1 MLLFLLAKNYF
12 SLFLFKIL
20 HTMEQIDSLIENPPV
35 AQTEEDEVGAV
46 PMPFPLVLDL
56 SALTKKIT
64 DKHLLKLSKK
74 NPHLSFETR
83 GLTKLIISMST
94 HTKTGNQN
102 FKINVKLGI
111 WQTEHQA
118 GEFYDSSSGFRMPIT
133 KSILSPDI
141 SYIKHELLATIDTE
155 AEGFY
160 LIAPTFVIE
169 LMSDS
174 DRLKPAKEKMI
185 EYMQN
190 GVELAWLI
198 QPKKRRTFVYRQ
210 KDFVQNIAPTE
221 QGFDV
226 VLSGEDILPDFLL
239 DLREIFG

>member
-1 MLLFLLAKNYF
+1 L
-12 SLFLFKIL
+12 
-20 HTMEQIDSLIENPPV
+20 P
-35 AQTEEDEVGAV
+35 EEDEVHTVA
-46 PMPFPLVLDL
+46 MPFPLVIDL

-64 DKHLLKLSKK
+64 DRHLIKLSKK
-74 NPHLSFETR
+74 NPHLTFETR
-83 GLTKLIISMST
+83 GLTQLIINMPT
-94 HTKTGNQN
+94 HSETSIYNSQ
-102 FKINVKLGI
+102 ILIELGI
-111 WQTEHQA
+111 WNKTSKA
-118 GEFYDSSSGFRMPIT
+118 GVTADSNGGFRMPLT
-133 KSILSPDI
+133 QSVLSPDVTF
-141 SYIKHELLATIDTE
+141 IKQSLLETIDKD
-155 AEGFY
+155 ADGFY
-160 LIAPTFVIE
+160 IIAPTFVIE

-210 KDFVQNIAPTE
+210 KDYAQNIAPTE

-239 DLREIFG
+239 NLREIFG

>member
-1 MLLFLLAKNYF
+1 
-12 SLFLFKIL
+12 
-20 HTMEQIDSLIENPPV
+20 MEQIDSLIENPPV
-35 AQTEEDEVGAV
+35 AQTEEDEVGTV
-46 PMPFPLVLDL
+46 TMPFPLVLDL

-83 GLTKLIISMST
+83 GLTKLIISMPT
-94 HTKTGNQN
+94 HSETSNKNIEIG
-102 FKINVKLGI
+102 IEVGI
-111 WQTEHQA
+111 WNKTNKA
-118 GEFYDSSSGFRMPIT
+118 GKLYDSSGGFRMPLT
-133 KSILSPDI
+133 QSVLSPDI
-141 SYIKHELLATIDTE
+141 TFIKQSLLETIDKD

-160 LIAPTFVIE
+160 IIAPTFVIE
-169 LMSDS
+169 LMYDS

-210 KDFVQNIAPTE
+210 KDFAQNIAPTE